1 MKVAT
6 WRGGNEFTVDDAPDP
21 TPGPGDV
28 LLKIDTCGICGTDVH
43 ITQGLFPGEPPTVL
57 GHEWSGTIVDVG
69 AAVDSSRIGQDVAPE
84 PTPYCR
90 QCWNCRIGRHS
101 RCERI
106 GHFQRTGGYAEYAV
120 LPSAF
125 VHDLPEGLSLADAAM
140 GEPAAVCLVGL
151 ERCVTPGGSNMVVIG
166 GGLIGQLTLAFAK
179 ARGMGLSILSDPV
192 LARREQALR
201 MGADMVHDPAA
212 GPLQEFI
219 AEVTDGRGIDFAVEA
234 VGKPELVDLAIQV
247 ARPRGEVLI
256 LGVSPKGTTIPSDLF
271 DTQYKELIIVNSF
284 GRGDG
289 YIRAINLLA
298 EIDLTG
304 VMGDRYPLHRAAE
317 AMQAA
322 ASGTSKSVKT
332 AIAPHMR

>member
-6 WRGGNEFTVDDAPDP
+6 WRGGNEFTVDQVPDP
-21 TPGPGDV
+21 EPGVGEV
-28 LLKIDTCGICGTDVH
+28 LLEVDTCGICGTDVH

-57 GHEWSGTIVDVG
+57 GHEWSGRIVDVG
-69 AAVDSSRIGQDVAPE
+69 AGVDRSRIGQEVAPE

-90 QCWNCRIGRHS
+90 LCWNCRNGRHS
-101 RCERI
+101 RCERV
-106 GHFQRTGGYAEYAV
+106 GSFRRTGGYAEYAV
-120 LPSAF
+120 LPDEF
-125 VHDLPEGLSLADAAM
+125 VYDLPEGLSVADAAM

-151 ERCVTPGGSNMVVIG
+151 ERCITPGGSNMVVIG

-179 ARGMGLSILSDPV
+179 ARGMGVSILSDPV
-192 LARREQALR
+192 PARREQALR
-201 MGADMVHDPAA
+201 MGAEYVHDPAA
-212 GPLQEFI
+212 GPLQELV
-219 AEVTDGRGIDFAVEA
+219 AEVTDGRGIDLAVEA

-271 DTQYKELIIVNSF
+271 DTHYKELIIVNSF

-298 EIDLTG
+298 EIDLSG

-322 ASGTSKSVKT
+322 ANGTSESVKT
-332 AIAPHMR
+332 SIAPHMS